1 MRSLITILA
10 GAGLASAWTELHHA
24 PFMNKN
30 VDAIVVPGTYTSHMH
45 TFFGSD
51 AITNVLPT
59 SSELQAGCY
68 TGDNPNDLSVYWVPT
83 LYHVSGSTFTEV
95 PIFRFSTYY
104 TNSFSIAAIPQDFA
118 MISGN
123 ASATTQ
129 SAADHP
135 YNDLEWFCEGSDE
148 READMAKMPTSTCDQ
163 HLQVN
168 LRFPQCVSPDDHSEY
183 DFADETETCPEGM
196 VAIPQLRYRVL
207 YDTKAVAPGG
217 WSGAAPF
224 QLSCSDTPGDGY
236 CFHGDFINGWF
247 EDAAEN
253 MLVNGGG
260 GFDDG
265 QFIAGEHG
273 DSPLEASCTAVDR
286 DPQGGTSDYYT
297 SLEMIEDGGGGVV
310 DSVQPE
316 SAAGS
321 PTAGDTL
328 VTPAPVTT
336 DSVAAATQT
345 SSTTPSVTPSRTS
358 TRRPSGTTGTY
369 YGNKETCSS
378 TTKRSIGQK
387 SKTEAVKRA
396 LKQTLDTLDA
406 LDALEE

>member
-1 MRSLITILA
+1 MRSLISILA

-24 PFMNKN
+24 SFMNKN
-30 VDAIVVPGTYTSHMH
+30 IDAIVVPGTYTSHMH

-59 SSELQAGCY
+59 SAELQSGCY

-83 LYHVSGSTFTEV
+83 LYHVSGTTFTEV

-104 TNSFSIAAIPQDFA
+104 TNSFATTAIPQDLA

-123 ASATTQ
+123 ASATSQ

-148 READMAKMPTSTCDQ
+148 READIAKIPTSTCDQ

-168 LRFPQCVSPDDHSEY
+168 LRFPQCVNPDDHSEY
-183 DFADETETCPEGM
+183 DFADESETCPEGM

-207 YDTKAVAPGG
+207 YDTKSVAPEG

-260 GFDDG
+260 GYDDG

-273 DSPLEASCTAVDR
+273 NSAVEASCTAVDR
-286 DPQGGTSDYYT
+286 DPEGGTSDYYT
-297 SLEMIEDGGGGVV
+297 SLEMMADGASGNAV
-310 DSVQPE
+310 DSVESE
-316 SAAGS
+316 SAPEPS
-321 PTAGDTL
+321 TTVETTPV
-328 VTPAPVTT
+328 VTSAPVTT
-336 DSVAAATQT
+336 DTIPTTTQI
-345 SSTTPSVTPSRTS
+345 SSPAPSRTS
-358 TRRPSGTTGTY
+358 SRRPSGTSGVG
-369 YGNKETCSS
+369 YGNKETCTS

-387 SKTEAVKRA
+387 SKTEAAKRA
-396 LKQTLDTLDA
+396 LKQALDA
-406 LDALEE
+406 LDALDTLNE

>member
-1 MRSLITILA
+1 MRSLISILA

-30 VDAIVVPGTYTSHMH
+30 IDAIVVPGTYTSHMH

-59 SSELQAGCY
+59 SAELQAGCY
-68 TGDNPNDLSVYWVPT
+68 TGDNPNDLSVYYT
-83 LYHVSGSTFTEV
+83 TFTEV

-104 TNSFSIAAIPQDFA
+104 TNSFATAAIPQDLA

-123 ASATTQ
+123 ASATSQ

-135 YNDLEWFCEGSDE
+135 YNDLEWFCEGSEE
-148 READMAKMPTSTCDQ
+148 RETDIAKMPTSTCDQ

-168 LRFPQCVSPDDHSEY
+168 LRFPQCVNPDDHSEY
-183 DFADETETCPEGM
+183 DFADESETCPEGM

-207 YDTKAVAPGG
+207 YDTKSVAPEG
-217 WSGAAPF
+217 WSGVAPF

-253 MLVNGGG
+253 MLINGGG
-260 GFDDG
+260 GYDDG

-273 DSPLEASCTAVDR
+273 DSAIEASCTAVDR
-286 DPQGGTSDYYT
+286 DPEGGASDYYT
-297 SLEMIEDGGGGVV
+297 SLEMMADGGELV
-310 DSVQPE
+310 DPVESE
-316 SAAGS
+316 SAPEPSTTVETTTPVA
-321 PTAGDTL
+321 
-328 VTPAPVTT
+328 TPAPATT
-336 DSVAAATQT
+336 DTVSTPTQT
-345 SSTTPSVTPSRTS
+345 SSPAPSRTS
-358 TRRPSGTTGTY
+358 SRRPSGTASTG
-369 YGNKETCSS
+369 YGNKETCTS

-387 SKTEAVKRA
+387 SKTEAATRA
-396 LKQTLDTLDA
+396 LKQALDALDA
-406 LDALEE
+406 LDALED